1 MKQFIPAG
9 LGVASILAII
19 TCSAVHVSSCKNAPA
34 SDSTR
39 VKALTFHERPV
50 VWGPL
55 DSGKNV
61 GGGTGGTPKAILTC
75 IADACGLLGASPV
88 TSEGPSSGSVYA
100 VEVKALQ
107 AIPANSTFR
116 LEFRIVSDSSG
127 LKTGA
132 IQTK

>member
-34 SDSTR
+34 SDTTT
-39 VKALTFHERPV
+39 VKALTFHGHPV
-50 VWGPL
+50 IWGPR

-61 GGGTGGTPKAILTC
+61 GGGVGGTPKVILTC
-75 IADACGLLGASPV
+75 IVDACSLLGASAV
-88 TSEGPSSGSVYA
+88 TSESPSSGNEYA

-107 AIPANSTFR
+107 DIPANSTFR
-116 LEFRIVSDSSG
+116 LEFRIVRDS
-127 LKTGA
+127 LK
-132 IQTK
+132 

>member
-1 MKQFIPAG
+1 MKQFIPAS
-9 LGVASILAII
+9 LGVVSILAII

-55 DSGKNV
+55 DSGKNI
-61 GGGTGGTPKAILTC
+61 GGGTGSTPKVILTC
-75 IADACGLLGASPV
+75 IADACSLLGASPV
-88 TSEGPSSGSVYA
+88 TSGSPSPGNEYV

-107 AIPANSTFR
+107 DIPANSTFR
-116 LEFRIVSDSSG
+116 LEFRIVSDTSNSG
-127 LKTGA
+127 AGA
-132 IQTK
+132 VQKK

>member
-19 TCSAVHVSSCKNAPA
+19 TCSAVHVSSCKSTPA

-61 GGGTGGTPKAILTC
+61 GGGTGGTPKVILTC
-75 IADACGLLGASPV
+75 IADACALLGASPV
-88 TSEGPSSGSVYA
+88 PSEIPSPGIEYA

-116 LEFRIVSDSSG
+116 LEFRIVSDSAG
-127 LKTGA
+127 LKAGA